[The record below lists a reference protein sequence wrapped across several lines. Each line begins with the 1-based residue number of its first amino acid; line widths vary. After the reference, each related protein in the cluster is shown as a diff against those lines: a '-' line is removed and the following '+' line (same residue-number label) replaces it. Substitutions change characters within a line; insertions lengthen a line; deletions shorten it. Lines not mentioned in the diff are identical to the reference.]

1 MTSTELKQKWS
12 GLSDNTVTTGFRSL
26 RISPD
31 CICELYLGVSKEN
44 KRCLILALP
53 ANKHLNF
60 KGIQKENLSIEYF
73 VEKNLIV
80 LQLIDNDYHDL
91 FDDLILSL
99 YHGIKDISQV
109 DEYSNHFIEAFYRW
123 SEFFEDKKSDSLSED
138 EIKGLMGELLVLKFL
153 ITDPNKAE
161 INFILNSWKGPYD
174 KGNDFELETKY
185 LEVKTKSPSSFDVKI
200 SSEFQLEVSTGKGLE
215 LIVVSLLSDFT
226 VGISIGELIFEIK
239 KLVQEYSGENSILW
253 KALSQKNITAK
264 NVSQYDKY
272 KFKPIDSISYN
283 CASDDFPKLN
293 RSNIPDEVSGL
304 KYNLRTNLLTPFIV
318 EQRDF

>member
-12 GLSDNTVTTGFRSL
+12 GLSDNTVITGFRSL

-31 CICELYLGVSKEN
+31 CICELYIGVSKDN

-91 FDDLILSL
+91 FDELVLSL
-99 YHGIKDISQV
+99 YHGIKGISQV

-138 EIKGLMGELLVLKFL
+138 TIKGLMGELFVLKSL
-153 ITDPNKAE
+153 ITDPIRTE

-174 KGNDFELETKY
+174 KGNDFELETKN
-185 LEVKTKSPSSFDVKI
+185 LEVKTKSPSGIDVKI

-226 VGISIGELIFEIK
+226 VGINIRELIFEIK
-239 KLVQEYSGENSILW
+239 TLVQESSGENSIFW

-283 CASDDFPKLN
+283 CTSDDFPKLN
-293 RSNIPDEVSGL
+293 RSNIPDEISGL
-304 KYNLRTNLLTPFIV
+304 EYYLRTNLLTPFII
-318 EQRDF
+318 EQKDF

>member
-1 MTSTELKQKWS
+1 MTSTELKIKWS
-12 GLSDNTVTTGFRSL
+12 GLSDNTVTSGFRSI

-31 CICELYLGVSKEN
+31 CICELFIGVSKEN

-53 ANKHLNF
+53 ANEHLKF
-60 KGIQKENLSIEYF
+60 KGIQKENISIKYF
-73 VEKNLIV
+73 LENNLIV
-80 LQLIDNDYHDL
+80 LQLIDNDYYDL

-99 YHGIKDISQV
+99 YHGIKGMSQFE
-109 DEYSNHFIEAFYRW
+109 EYSNHFIEAFFRW

-138 EIKGLMGELLVLKFL
+138 AIKGLMGELLVLKSL
-153 ITDPNKAE
+153 ITNPNGTD

-174 KGNDFELETKY
+174 KGNDFELETKN
-185 LEVKTKSPSSFDVKI
+185 LEVKTKSPSGIDVKI

-226 VGISIGELIFEIK
+226 VGISIRELIFEIK

-253 KALSQKNITAK
+253 KALNQKNITAK
-264 NVSQYDKY
+264 NASQYDKY

-283 CASDDFPKLN
+283 CASEDFPKLN
-293 RSNIPDEVSGL
+293 RSNIPDEINNI
-304 KYNLRTNLLTPFIV
+304 KYNLRTNLLTPFII
-318 EQRDF
+318 EQKDF